1 MQAVDRQKGDLQF
14 LVLVYSERLQYY
26 EACSYKQLTRLE
38 KKKKRTRSYIT
49 HISCS
54 QRIATLLAREDETF
68 VSCIFVSDQKK

>member
-1 MQAVDRQKGDLQF
+1 MQAVDRQKGELQF

-38 KKKKRTRSYIT
+38 KKKRTRSYIT

-68 VSCIFVSDQKK
+68 FSCIFVSDQKK

>member
-38 KKKKRTRSYIT
+38 KKKKKEQEV
-49 HISCS
+49 ISH
-54 QRIATLLAREDETF
+54 TF
-68 VSCIFVSDQKK
+68 PVVKE

>member
-38 KKKKRTRSYIT
+38 KKKKEQEV
-49 HISCS
+49 ISH
-54 QRIATLLAREDETF
+54 TF
-68 VSCIFVSDQKK
+68 PVVKE